1 MSALPPITDVGR
13 RIQVR
18 IAYSQLVTPS
28 DCSSQRKIEPSH
40 GVFLHAGK
48 HMRVGVECNPDTSV
62 SQALTYHLGMSA
74 NFQQM
79 RGVRVSK
86 VMKPKSLHA

>member
-1 MSALPPITDVGR
+1 
-13 RIQVR
+13 
-18 IAYSQLVTPS
+18 
-28 DCSSQRKIEPSH
+28 
-40 GVFLHAGK
+40 
-48 HMRVGVECNPDTSV
+48 MRVGVERNPDTSV
-62 SQALTYHLGMSA
+62 SQALTDHLGVNA